1 VAIYHVHHGFVSRST
16 GRSSV
21 QSAAYICGEK
31 LYEERREKIADFSKK
46 AGEVA
51 VTNTLFPENSKYRD
65 IGVWNAIENFE
76 DRYAEEHF
84 KTEETQENY
93 KSSAQ
98 TASTIVVALP
108 NELSVETNKELLEE
122 FINTR
127 FTSRRLIT
135 TYAIH
140 QKEGNLHAHLI
151 TTRRAIDENG
161 EFQKRKDREIC
172 ARGAAVETR
181 KLWADLANKFLE
193 REGFSERIN
202 EKSFADLGINLEA
215 TKHRG
220 WYADI
225 VGTDSRIAQENLE
238 IFKENEKAILA
249 NPSVILD
256 YLNEKKAVFTQ
267 KDILR
272 ELNKRMFDEMKIE
285 GIFEKVLNCAKY
297 VGENAKGEFVYTGER
312 YQKLES
318 EVLNQFE
325 KIANQDAQTHCGGE
339 VIERILNKYDYL
351 NDEQRDAV
359 KTLTSD
365 RNLDVLIG
373 KAGAGKTTT
382 MKAVAEIY
390 KDGGARVIGM
400 SLSAVASENLGREA
414 NIESGTIA
422 SWMHQRR
429 LFEEAREKFLSFNEI
444 LAEGMLKQLDWYA
457 QLKNFEKTDLKSS
470 DVIIVDEAGM
480 VGTHDWHD
488 ILEFAGKT
496 GAKIIAIGDDN
507 QIKPIS
513 SGDCFR
519 AVLSNLND
527 VGHLDEIRRQNADW
541 QKEASV
547 EFSKLNTAKALS
559 IYEHHGKIYEMTDA
573 KQIAEKFLE
582 IEKIGSAAVLCTT
595 KKECAEINSKIRNL
609 KKENGEL
616 GENLFNLGEKSFA
629 KNDQIIFT
637 QNNKTFEVKN
647 GETAIVEKFENGIL
661 TVKSGESGEIEKQI
675 DTKSYDKI
683 DYAYAITITKS
694 QGKTYDNTIV
704 VANPI
709 MDAKNTYVAMTRHRE
724 NVDLYYRN
732 SDFKDVKSLMSGLSK
747 YHQKDLVQDYAGG
760 SNQYRERV
768 QEYTELSLE
777 RISVLKD
784 INKGEATW
792 EGYSKINE
800 RRTDLGKEI
809 AKDYANHKIYLDQ
822 QGLTLEKLEIQCKLR
837 DRPLS
842 NFEIEA
848 KNRVEEYVQVSK
860 NAHDLL
866 SSIKQE
872 SQNITQHE
880 KYAEYCE
887 IRSERNKL
895 AREILAD
902 SKAHREFINESSKD
916 SFVSKKTMQ
925 KQLNYAEKT
934 QREFFEKIDGMAK
947 EINKNELYRSPEMML
962 EHSRKRLGMDLYQ
975 MNSEAHA
982 RRHGYGFQINHTMV
996 KDYIK
1001 HCKLDI
1007 PFNYEIAE
1015 HASMLA
1021 DKHQT
1026 DSKEPISAEQ
1036 ANDCIKQAL
1045 CYEVLK
1051 ESNKDLKIP
1060 YTTEQLQGKASELS
1074 KHIKEE
1080 NISVLNDKNL
1090 MQEALFKIDG
1100 NSQETQNVDLKQ
1112 IHVSE
1117 FLQKQQQMN
1126 LELSKPKDFGLE
1138 R

>member
-1 VAIYHVHHGFVSRST
+1 MAIYHVHHGFVSRST
-16 GRSSV
+16 GRSPV

-31 LYEERREKIADFSKK
+31 LYEERREKFADFSKK

-84 KTEETQENY
+84 KTEETRENY

-98 TASTIVVALP
+98 TASTIIVALP

-127 FTSRRLIT
+127 FTSRGLIT

-172 ARGAAVETR
+172 TKSAIMENR

-202 EKSFADLGINLEA
+202 EKSFADLGIDLEA

-220 WYADI
+220 WYADTI
-225 VGTDSRIAQENLE
+225 GTDSRIAQENLE
-238 IFKENEKAILA
+238 IFKENEKKILA
-249 NPSVILD
+249 NPSIILD

-272 ELNKRMFDEMKIE
+272 ELNKRVFDETKIE
-285 GIFEKVLNCAKY
+285 GIFEKILDSAKY
-297 VGENAKGEFVYTGER
+297 VGENTKGEFVYTGEK

-318 EVLNQFE
+318 DVLNQFE
-325 KIANQDAQTHCGGE
+325 KIANQDAKTQCSGE
-339 VIERILNKYDYL
+339 VIERVLNKYDYL
-351 NDEQRDAV
+351 NEEQRNAV

-365 RNLDVLIG
+365 RNLSILIG

-559 IYEHHGKIYEMTDA
+559 IYEHHGKIHEMTDV
-573 KQIAEKFLE
+573 KQIAEKFLG

-595 KKECAEINSKIRNL
+595 KKECAEINSEIRNL
-609 KKENGEL
+609 KKANGEL
-616 GENLFNLGEKSFA
+616 GENLFNIGEKSFA

-637 QNNKTFEVKN
+637 QNNKSFAVKN
-647 GETAIVEKFENGIL
+647 GETAVIEKFENGIL
-661 TVKSGESGEIEKQI
+661 TVKSGEAGEIEKQI
-675 DTKSYDKI
+675 DMKSYDKI
-683 DYAYAITITKS
+683 DHAYAITITKS

-747 YHQKDLVQDYAGG
+747 YNQKDLVQDYSSGG
-760 SNQYRERV
+760 NRYRERV

-792 EGYSKINE
+792 EDYSKINE
-800 RRTDLGKEI
+800 RRTELGKEI
-809 AKDYANHKIYLDQ
+809 AQDYSNHKLYLEQ
-822 QGLTLEKLEIQCKLR
+822 QGLTLEKLEIQCKLKE
-837 DRPLS
+837 RPLS

-848 KNRVEEYVQVSK
+848 KNRVEKYVQVSK

-866 SSIKQE
+866 NSIKQE
-872 SQNITQHE
+872 TQNITQHE

-895 AREILAD
+895 AREIIAD
-902 SKAHREFINESSKD
+902 SKAHREFINEASKD
-916 SFVSKKTMQ
+916 SFVSKETME
-925 KQLNYAEKT
+925 KQLDYTEKT
-934 QREFFEKIDGMAK
+934 QREFLEKIDGMAK
-947 EINKNELYRSPEMML
+947 EINKNEFYCSAEML
-962 EHSRKRLGMDLYQ
+962 IEYSRKELGMDLYQ
-975 MNSEAHA
+975 MNSEAHKA
-982 RRHGYGFQINHTMV
+982 EVGYGFQINHSMIE
-996 KDYIK
+996 DYIN
-1001 HCKLDI
+1001 HFKLDVK
-1007 PFNYEIAE
+1007 FNPEIAE

-1026 DSKEPISAEQ
+1026 DSKEPISAEI
-1036 ANDCIKQAL
+1036 ANNCIKQAL

-1051 ESNKDLKIP
+1051 ESNKDLKTP

-1100 NSQETQNVDLKQ
+1100 NSQEAQNVDLKQ
-1112 IHVSE
+1112 MYVDRE
-1117 FLQKQQQMN
+1117 LEKQLQT
-1126 LELSKPKDFGLE
+1126 ELSRSVDIGLE

>member
-1 VAIYHVHHGFVSRST
+1 M
-16 GRSSV
+16 

-31 LYEERREKIADFSKK
+31 LYEERRAKIADFSKK

-84 KTEETQENY
+84 KTQETRENY

-108 NELSVETNKELLEE
+108 NELSIETNKELLEE

-127 FTSRRLIT
+127 FTSRGLIT

-172 ARGAAVETR
+172 TKSAILENR

-272 ELNKRMFDEMKIE
+272 ELNKRVFDETRIE
-285 GIFEKVLNCAKY
+285 GIFEKVLDSAKY

-312 YQKLES
+312 YQRLES

-365 RNLDVLIG
+365 RNLSVLIG

-390 KDGGARVIGM
+390 KSSGARVIGM

-444 LAEGMLKQLDWYA
+444 LSEGMLKQLDWYA

-488 ILEFAGKT
+488 ILEFSSKT
-496 GAKIIAIGDDN
+496 GAKVIAVGDDN

-519 AVLSNLND
+519 AALNNLND
-527 VGHLDEIRRQNADW
+527 VGRLHEIRRQNSDW

-547 EFSKLNTAKALS
+547 EFSKLNTTNALS
-559 IYEHHGKIYEMTDA
+559 IYDHHGKIHEMSDA

-582 IEKIGSAAVLCTT
+582 IEKIGSAAVLCATR
-595 KKECAEINSKIRNL
+595 KECAEINSEIRNL
-609 KKENGEL
+609 KISNGEL
-616 GENLFNLGEKSFA
+616 GENLFKIGEKSFA

-637 QNNKTFEVKN
+637 QNNKSFGVKN
-647 GETAIVEKFENGIL
+647 GETATVEKFENGIL
-661 TVKSGESGEIEKQI
+661 TVKSGESGEREKQI

-724 NVDLYYRN
+724 NVDLFYRN
-732 SDFKDVKSLMSGLSK
+732 SDFKDVKSLMSSLSK
-747 YHQKDLVQDYAGG
+747 YYQKDLVQDFSGG
-760 SNQYRERV
+760 NNQYRERV

-792 EGYSKINE
+792 EDYSKINE
-800 RRTDLGKEI
+800 RRTEIGREI
-809 AKDYANHKIYLDQ
+809 ARDYSNHKLYLEQ
-822 QGLTLEKLEIQCKLR
+822 QGLTLEKLEIQCKLK

-842 NFEIEA
+842 NLEIEA
-848 KNRVEEYVQVSK
+848 KNRVEEYAKISSH
-860 NAHDLL
+860 AHDLL
-866 SSIKQE
+866 NSMQQE
-872 SQNITQHE
+872 SQNITRHE
-880 KYAEYCE
+880 KYAEYCK
-887 IRSERNKL
+887 IREERNEL
-895 AREILAD
+895 ARGILGD
-902 SKAHREFINESSKD
+902 YKAHREFINESSKD
-916 SFVSKKTMQ
+916 SFVSRESME
-925 KQLNYAEKT
+925 KQMDYAEKT
-934 QREFFEKIDGMAK
+934 QREFLEKIDGMAR
-947 EINKNELYRSPEMML
+947 EIEKGQYYKSLPEVID
-962 EHSRKRLGMDLYQ
+962 HSRKKLGMDLIQ

-1001 HCKLDI
+1001 HCKLDV
-1007 PFNYEIAE
+1007 PFNYKIAE

-1021 DKHQT
+1021 DKYQT
-1026 DSKEPISAEQ
+1026 DSKEPISAEI
-1036 ANDCIKQAL
+1036 ANNCIKQAL
-1045 CYEVLK
+1045 CYEALK
-1051 ESNKDLKIP
+1051 ESNKDLKTP
-1060 YTTEQLQGKASELS
+1060 YATEQLQGKASELS

-1080 NISVLNDKNL
+1080 NISILNDKKL
-1090 MQEALFKIDG
+1090 MQEALFKIDANSQ
-1100 NSQETQNVDLKQ
+1100 NSQEAQSIDLKQ

-1117 FLQKQQQMN
+1117 FLQRQQQIN
-1126 LELSKPKDFGLE
+1126 LELSKQKDFGLE

>member
-1 VAIYHVHHGFVSRST
+1 MAIYHLHAGFVSRST

-31 LYEERREKIADFSKK
+31 LYEKRREKIADFSKK
-46 AGEVA
+46 AEEVA

-65 IGVWNAIENFE
+65 ICVWNAIENFE

-84 KTEETQENY
+84 KTEQTRENY

-127 FTSRRLIT
+127 FTSRGLIT

-172 ARGAAVETR
+172 TKSAILENR

-249 NPSVILD
+249 NPSIILD

-272 ELNKRMFDEMKIE
+272 ELNKRVFDETKIE
-285 GIFEKVLNCAKY
+285 GIFEKVLAGAKY

-325 KIANQDAQTHCGGE
+325 KIANQSAQTHCGSE
-339 VIERILNKYDYL
+339 VIERVLNKYDYL
-351 NDEQRDAV
+351 NEEQRNAV

-365 RNLDVLIG
+365 RNLSVLIG

-390 KDGGARVIGM
+390 KDSGARVIGM

-414 NIESGTIA
+414 KIESGTIA

-444 LAEGMLKQLDWYA
+444 LSEGMLKQLDWYA
-457 QLKNFEKTDLKSS
+457 QLKNFEKADLKSS

-488 ILEFAGKT
+488 ILEFSSKT

-519 AVLSNLND
+519 AALNNLND
-527 VGHLDEIRRQNADW
+527 VGHLDEIRRQNSDW

-547 EFSKLNTAKALS
+547 EFSKLNTANALS
-559 IYEHHGKIYEMTDA
+559 IYEHHGKIHEMSDA

-582 IEKIGSAAVLCTT
+582 IEKIGSAAVLCATR
-595 KKECAEINSKIRNL
+595 KECAEINSEIRNL
-609 KKENGEL
+609 KISNGEFV
-616 GENLFNLGEKSFA
+616 ENLFKIGEKSFA
-629 KNDQIIFT
+629 KNEQIIFT
-637 QNNKTFEVKN
+637 QNNKNFGVKN
-647 GETAIVEKFENGIL
+647 GETATVEKFENGIL
-661 TVKSGESGEIEKQI
+661 TVKSGESGELEKQI

-709 MDAKNTYVAMTRHRE
+709 MDSKNTYVAMTRHRE
-724 NVDLYYRN
+724 NVDLFYRN

-747 YHQKDLVQDYAGG
+747 YHQKDLVQDFSGG
-760 SNQYRERV
+760 NNQYRERV

-792 EGYSKINE
+792 EDYSKINE
-800 RRTDLGKEI
+800 RRTELGKKI
-809 AKDYANHKIYLDQ
+809 AQDYSNHKLYLEQ
-822 QGLTLEKLEIQCKLR
+822 QGLTLEKLEIQCKLK

-842 NFEIEA
+842 NLELEA
-848 KNRVEEYVQVSK
+848 KNRVENYVQ
-860 NAHDLL
+860 
-866 SSIKQE
+866 I
-872 SQNITQHE
+872 
-880 KYAEYCE
+880 
-887 IRSERNKL
+887 
-895 AREILAD
+895 
-902 SKAHREFINESSKD
+902 
-916 SFVSKKTMQ
+916 SKKSQ
-925 KQLNYAEKT
+925 Q
-934 QREFFEKIDGMAK
+934 EFLEKIDGMAR
-947 EINKNELYRSPEMML
+947 EIEKGQYYKSLPEVID
-962 EHSRKRLGMDLYQ
+962 HSRKKLGMDLIQ

-996 KDYIK
+996 KDYMK
-1001 HCKLDI
+1001 HCKLDV
-1007 PFNYEIAE
+1007 PFNYRIAE
-1015 HASMLA
+1015 HASMIA
-1021 DKHQT
+1021 DKYQT
-1026 DSKEPISAEQ
+1026 DSKEPISAEI

-1051 ESNKDLKIP
+1051 ESNKELKTP
-1060 YTTEQLQGKASELS
+1060 WTEEQLQNKASALS
-1074 KHIKEE
+1074 QHIKEE

-1090 MQEALFKIDG
+1090 IQEALFKIDANSQ

-1112 IHVSE
+1112 MYVDRDLE
-1117 FLQKQQQMN
+1117 KQLQT
-1126 LELSKPKDFGLE
+1126 ELSRSIDTGLE

>member
-1 VAIYHVHHGFVSRST
+1 M
-16 GRSSV
+16 
-21 QSAAYICGEK
+21 QSAAYVCGEK
-31 LYEERREKIADFSKK
+31 LYEERRAKIADFSKK

-51 VTNTLFPENSKYRD
+51 ATNTLFPENSKYRD
-65 IGVWNAIENFE
+65 ITVWNAIENFE

-84 KTEETQENY
+84 KTEETRENY

-127 FTSRRLIT
+127 FTSRGLIT

-172 ARGAAVETR
+172 ARGAAIETR

-202 EKSFADLGINLEA
+202 EKSFADLGIDLEA

-225 VGTDSRIAQENLE
+225 IGTDSRIAQENLE
-238 IFKENEKAILA
+238 IFRENEKKILA
-249 NPSVILD
+249 NPSIILG

-272 ELNKRMFDEMKIE
+272 ELNKKVFDETKIE
-285 GIFEKVLNCAKY
+285 GIFEKVLDSAKY
-297 VGENAKGEFVYTGER
+297 VGENAKGEFVYTGEK

-325 KIANQDAQTHCGGE
+325 KIANQEAKTQCGGE
-339 VIERILNKYDYL
+339 VIERVLNKYDYL
-351 NDEQRDAV
+351 NEEQRNAV
-359 KTLTSD
+359 KILTSD
-365 RNLDVLIG
+365 RNLSVLIG

-390 KDGGARVIGM
+390 KSSGARVIGM

-414 NIESGTIA
+414 NIESGTIS

-429 LFEEAREKFLSFNEI
+429 LFEEAREKFLSFNKI
-444 LAEGMLKQLDWYA
+444 LSEGMLKQLDWYA

-488 ILEFAGKT
+488 ILEFSSKT
-496 GAKIIAIGDDN
+496 GAKVIAIGDDN

-519 AVLSNLND
+519 AALNSID
-527 VGHLDEIRRQNADW
+527 RVGHLDEIRRQNSDW

-547 EFSKLNTAKALS
+547 EFSKLNTANALA
-559 IYEHHGKIYEMTDA
+559 IYEHHGKIHEMTDA

-582 IEKIGSAAVLCTT
+582 IEKIGSAVVLCTT
-595 KKECAEINSKIRNL
+595 KKECTDINSEIRNL
-609 KKENGEL
+609 KKANGEL
-616 GENLFNLGEKSFA
+616 GENLFNIGEKSFA

-637 QNNKTFEVKN
+637 QNNKSFAVKN
-647 GETAIVEKFENGIL
+647 GETAVVEKFENGIL
-661 TVKSGESGEIEKQI
+661 TVKSGDSSEIEKQI

-704 VANPI
+704 VANSV

-732 SDFKDVKSLMSGLSK
+732 SDFKDVKYLMSGLSK
-747 YHQKDLVQDYAGG
+747 YHQKDLVQDYVGG

-792 EGYSKINE
+792 GDYSKINE
-800 RRTDLGKEI
+800 RRTELGKEI
-809 AKDYANHKIYLDQ
+809 AQDYANHKIYLNQ
-822 QGLTLEKLEIQCKLR
+822 QGLTLEKLEIQCKLK

-842 NFEIEA
+842 NLEIEA
-848 KNRVEEYVQVSK
+848 KNRVTEYVQVSK

-872 SQNITQHE
+872 SKNITEHE
-880 KYAEYCE
+880 KYAEYCK
-887 IRSERNKL
+887 IREERNEL

-902 SKAHREFINESSKD
+902 SKAHREFLNETAKD
-916 SFVSKKTMQ
+916 SFVSKETME

-934 QREFFEKIDGMAK
+934 QREFLEKIDGMAR
-947 EINKNELYRSPEMML
+947 EIEKGHYYKSLPEVIERSRGKISPIT
-962 EHSRKRLGMDLYQ
+962 YQ

-982 RRHGYGFQINHTMV
+982 RRHGYGFQINHTMI

-1001 HCKLDI
+1001 HCKLDVS
-1007 PFNYEIAE
+1007 FNYEIAE
-1015 HASMLA
+1015 HASMLS
-1021 DKHQT
+1021 DKYQT
-1026 DSKEPISAEQ
+1026 DSKGPISAEI
-1036 ANDCIKQAL
+1036 ADNCIKQAL

-1051 ESNKDLKIP
+1051 ESNKDLNTP
-1060 YTTEQLQGKASELS
+1060 WSTEQLQGKASELS
-1074 KHIKEE
+1074 RHIKEE
-1080 NISVLNDKNL
+1080 NIGVLNDKNL
-1090 MQEALFKIDG
+1090 MHEALLKIDG
-1100 NSQETQNVDLKQ
+1100 NSQEIQNVDLKQ
-1112 IHVSE
+1112 IHVSQL
-1117 FLQKQQQMN
+1117 LQQQQQML
-1126 LELSKPKDFGLE
+1126 LEVSKQRDIGIE

>member
-1 VAIYHVHHGFVSRST
+1 M
-16 GRSSV
+16 

-31 LYEERREKIADFSKK
+31 LYEERRAKIADFSKK

-84 KTEETQENY
+84 KTQETRENY

-108 NELSVETNKELLEE
+108 NELSIETNKELLEE

-127 FTSRRLIT
+127 FTSRGLIT

-172 ARGAAVETR
+172 TKSAILENR

-272 ELNKRMFDEMKIE
+272 ELNKRMFDETKIE

-312 YQKLES
+312 YQRLES

-365 RNLDVLIG
+365 RNLSVLIG

-390 KDGGARVIGM
+390 KDSGARVIGM

-444 LAEGMLKQLDWYA
+444 LSEGMLKQLDWYA

-488 ILEFAGKT
+488 ILEFSSKT
-496 GAKIIAIGDDN
+496 GAKVIAVGDDN

-519 AVLSNLND
+519 AALNNLND
-527 VGHLDEIRRQNADW
+527 VGHLDEIRRQNSDW

-547 EFSKLNTAKALS
+547 EFSKLNTANALS
-559 IYEHHGKIYEMTDA
+559 IYDHHGKIHEMSDA

-582 IEKIGSAAVLCTT
+582 IEKIGSAAVLCATR
-595 KKECAEINSKIRNL
+595 KECAEINSEIRNL
-609 KKENGEL
+609 KISNSEL
-616 GENLFNLGEKSFA
+616 GENLFKIGEKSFA
-629 KNDQIIFT
+629 KNEKIIFT
-637 QNNKTFEVKN
+637 QNNKSFGVKN
-647 GETAIVEKFENGIL
+647 GETAVVEKFKDGIL
-661 TVKSGESGEIEKQI
+661 TVKSSESGELEKQI

-683 DYAYAITITKS
+683 YYAYAITITKS

-724 NVDLYYRN
+724 NVDLFYRN
-732 SDFKDVKSLMSGLSK
+732 SDFKDVKSLMSSLSK
-747 YHQKDLVQDYAGG
+747 YYQKDLVQDFSGG
-760 SNQYRERV
+760 NNQYRERV
-768 QEYTELSLE
+768 QEYAELSLE

-792 EGYSKINE
+792 ADYSKINE
-800 RRTDLGKEI
+800 KRTELGKEI
-809 AKDYANHKIYLDQ
+809 AQDYVNHKIYLDQ
-822 QGLTLEKLEIQCKLR
+822 QGLTLEKLKIQCKMK

-842 NFEIEA
+842 NLEIEA
-848 KNRVEEYVQVSK
+848 KNRVENYVQISK

-866 SSIKQE
+866 NSMQQE
-872 SQNITQHE
+872 AQNITRHE
-880 KYAEYCE
+880 KYAEYCK
-887 IRSERNKL
+887 IRSERNEL
-895 AREILAD
+895 ARGILGNYR
-902 SKAHREFINESSKD
+902 AHREFVNEVSKD
-916 SFVSKKTMQ
+916 SFVSKESME
-925 KQLNYAEKT
+925 KQLDYATKS
-934 QREFFEKIDGMAK
+934 QQEFFEKIDGMAR
-947 EINKNELYRSPEMML
+947 EIEKGRHYVSLPEVVEDSREKMSRSTYL
-962 EHSRKRLGMDLYQ
+962 L
-975 MNSEAHA
+975 NSEYHKQE
-982 RRHGYGFQINHTMV
+982 HGYGFQINHTMV

-1001 HCKLDI
+1001 HCKLDV

-1015 HASMLA
+1015 HASMIA
-1021 DKHQT
+1021 DRYQT
-1026 DSKEPISAEQ
+1026 DSKEPVSAEI

-1045 CYEVLK
+1045 CYEALK
-1051 ESNKDLKIP
+1051 ESNKDLKTP
-1060 YTTEQLQGKASELS
+1060 YATEQLQGKASELS

-1090 MQEALFKIDG
+1090 IQEALFKIDANSQ

-1112 IHVSE
+1112 MYVDRDLE
-1117 FLQKQQQMN
+1117 KQLQT
-1126 LELSKPKDFGLE
+1126 ELSKSIDMGLE

>member
-1 VAIYHVHHGFVSRST
+1 MAIYHVHHGFVSRST

-21 QSAAYICGEK
+21 QSVAYICGEK
-31 LYEERREKIADFSKK
+31 LYEERRAKIADFSKK
-46 AGEVA
+46 AEEVA

-84 KTEETQENY
+84 KTEETRENY

-127 FTSRRLIT
+127 FTSRGLIT

-140 QKEGNLHAHLI
+140 KKEGNLHAHLI

-172 ARGAAVETR
+172 ARGSAIETR

-193 REGFSERIN
+193 GEGFSERIN
-202 EKSFADLGINLEA
+202 EKSFADLGIDLEA

-225 VGTDSRIAQENLE
+225 IGTDSRIAQENLE

-267 KDILR
+267 KDILQ
-272 ELNKRMFDEMKIE
+272 ELNKRVFDETKIE
-285 GIFEKVLNCAKY
+285 GIFEKVLDCAKY
-297 VGENAKGEFVYTGER
+297 VGENAKGEFVYTCER

-325 KIANQDAQTHCGGE
+325 KIANQSAQTHCGGE
-339 VIERILNKYDYL
+339 VIERVLNKYDYL
-351 NDEQRDAV
+351 NEEQRDAV

-365 RNLDVLIG
+365 RNLSVLIG

-382 MKAVAEIY
+382 MKAVAAIY
-390 KDGGARVIGM
+390 KDSGARVIGM

-414 NIESGTIA
+414 KIESGTIA

-444 LAEGMLKQLDWYA
+444 LSEGMLKQLDWYA

-480 VGTHDWHD
+480 IGTHDWHD
-488 ILEFAGKT
+488 ILEFSSKT
-496 GAKIIAIGDDN
+496 GAKVIAIGDDN

-519 AVLSNLND
+519 AALNNLND
-527 VGHLDEIRRQNADW
+527 VGRLDEIRRQNSDW

-547 EFSKLNTAKALS
+547 EFSKLNTANALS
-559 IYEHHGKIYEMTDA
+559 IYEHHGKIHKLIGA

-595 KKECAEINSKIRNL
+595 KKECAEINSEIRNL
-609 KKENGEL
+609 KISNGEL
-616 GENLFNLGEKSFA
+616 SENLFKIGEKSFA

-637 QNNKTFEVKN
+637 QNNKTFDVKN
-647 GETAIVEKFENGIL
+647 GETATVENFKNGIL

-694 QGKTYDNTIV
+694 QGKNYDNTIV

-709 MDAKNTYVAMTRHRE
+709 MDAKNTYVAMTRHRD

-732 SDFKDVKSLMSGLSK
+732 SEFKDVKSLMLGLSK

-760 SNQYRERV
+760 NNQYRERV

-784 INKGEATW
+784 INKGEASW
-792 EGYSKINE
+792 ADYSKIDE
-800 RRTDLGKEI
+800 RRTELGKAI
-809 AKDYANHKIYLDQ
+809 AQDYSNHKLYLEQ
-822 QGLTLEKLEIQCKLR
+822 QGLTLEKLEIQCKLK

-842 NFEIEA
+842 NLEIDA
-848 KNRVEEYVQVSK
+848 KNRVEEYAKISSH
-860 NAHDLL
+860 AHDLL
-866 SSIKQE
+866 NSMQQE
-872 SQNITQHE
+872 SQNITRHE
-880 KYAEYCE
+880 KYAEYCK
-887 IRSERNKL
+887 IREERNEL
-895 AREILAD
+895 ARGILD
-902 SKAHREFINESSKD
+902 DYKAHREFVNEVSKD
-916 SFVSKKTMQ
+916 SFVSKEAME
-925 KQLNYAEKT
+925 KQLNYTEKT
-934 QREFFEKIDGMAK
+934 QREFLGKIDGMAR
-947 EINKNELYRSPEMML
+947 EIEKGRYHMSLPEVV
-962 EHSRKRLGMDLYQ
+962 EDSREKMSKSTYLL
-975 MNSEAHA
+975 NSEYHKQE
-982 RRHGYGFQINHTMV
+982 HGYGFQINHTMI
-996 KDYIK
+996 KDYIT

-1015 HASMLA
+1015 HASMIA
-1021 DKHQT
+1021 DKYQT
-1026 DSKEPISAEQ
+1026 DSKEPISAEI
-1036 ANDCIKQAL
+1036 ANDCIKQTL

-1051 ESNKDLKIP
+1051 ESNKDLKTP
-1060 YTTEQLQGKASELS
+1060 YATEQLQGKASELS

-1080 NISVLNDKNL
+1080 NITVLNDKNL
-1090 MQEALFKIDG
+1090 MQEALLKIDG
-1100 NSQETQNVDLKQ
+1100 ISQETQNVDLKQ
-1112 IHVSE
+1112 IHVSQ
-1117 FLQKQQQMN
+1117 LLQQQMN
-1126 LELSKPKDFGLE
+1126 LEVSKQKDIGIE

>member
-1 VAIYHVHHGFVSRST
+1 M
-16 GRSSV
+16 

-31 LYEERREKIADFSKK
+31 LYEERRAKIADFSKK

-65 IGVWNAIENFE
+65 IGIWNAIENFE

-127 FTSRRLIT
+127 FTSRGLIT

-172 ARGAAVETR
+172 TKSAILENR

-193 REGFSERIN
+193 REGFSERIT

-238 IFKENEKAILA
+238 IFKENEKAIFA

-272 ELNKRMFDEMKIE
+272 ELNKRVFDETKIE
-285 GIFEKVLNCAKY
+285 GIFEKVLGNAKY

-339 VIERILNKYDYL
+339 VIERVLNKYDYL

-365 RNLDVLIG
+365 RNLSVLIG

-390 KDGGARVIGM
+390 KSSGARVIGM

-444 LAEGMLKQLDWYA
+444 LSEGMLKQLDWYA
-457 QLKNFEKTDLKSS
+457 QLKNFERADLKKG

-488 ILEFAGKT
+488 ILEFSGKT
-496 GAKIIAIGDDN
+496 GAKVIAVGDDN
-507 QIKPIS
+507 QIKPII

-519 AVLSNLND
+519 AALSSLD
-527 VGHLDEIRRQNADW
+527 EVGRLDEIRRQNSDW

-547 EFSKLNTAKALS
+547 EFSKLNTANALA
-559 IYEHHGKIYEMTDA
+559 IYEHHGKIHEMADA
-573 KQIAEKFLE
+573 KQVAEKFLE
-582 IEKIGSAAVLCTT
+582 IEKIGSAAVLCATR
-595 KKECAEINSKIRNL
+595 KECAEINSEIRNL
-609 KKENGEL
+609 KKSNGEL
-616 GENLFNLGEKSFA
+616 GEDLFKIGEKSFA
-629 KNDQIIFT
+629 KNEKIIFT
-637 QNNKTFEVKN
+637 QNNKNFGVKN
-647 GETAIVEKFENGIL
+647 GETAVVEKFENGIL
-661 TVKSGESGEIEKQI
+661 TVKSGESGGISKEI
-675 DTKSYDKI
+675 DTRSYDKI
-683 DYAYAITITKS
+683 DCAYAITITKS

-704 VANPI
+704 VANSI

-724 NVDLYYRN
+724 NVDLYYKN
-732 SDFKDVKSLMSGLSK
+732 SEFKNVKSLMAGLSK

-760 SNQYRERV
+760 NNQYRERV
-768 QEYTELSLE
+768 REYTELSLE

-784 INKGEATW
+784 ISKGEATW
-792 EGYSKINE
+792 ADYSKINE
-800 RRTDLGKEI
+800 KRTEIGKEI
-809 AKDYANHKIYLDQ
+809 AGDYSNYKLYLEQ
-822 QGLTLEKLEIQCKLR
+822 QGLTLEKLEIQCKLK
-837 DRPLS
+837 DHPLS
-842 NFEIEA
+842 NLEIEA
-848 KNRVEEYVQVSK
+848 KNRVEEYVQISK

-866 SSIKQE
+866 NSMQQE
-872 SQNITQHE
+872 SQNIVRHE
-880 KYAEYCE
+880 KYAEYCK
-887 IRSERNKL
+887 IREERNEL

-902 SKAHREFINESSKD
+902 NKSHREFVNEAAKD
-916 SFVSKKTMQ
+916 SFVSTESME
-925 KQLNYAEKT
+925 KQLDYAEKT
-934 QREFFEKIDGMAK
+934 QREFLEKIDGMAK
-947 EINKNELYRSPEMML
+947 EIEKGQYYKSLPEVIERSRGKISPIT
-962 EHSRKRLGMDLYQ
+962 YQ

-982 RRHGYGFQINHTMV
+982 RRCGYGFQVNHTMV

-1015 HASMLA
+1015 HASMIA
-1021 DKHQT
+1021 DKYQT
-1026 DSKEPISAEQ
+1026 DSKEPISADL

-1045 CYEVLK
+1045 CYEALK
-1051 ESNKDLKIP
+1051 ESNRDLKTP
-1060 YTTEQLQGKASELS
+1060 WTEEQLQGKASALS
-1074 KHIKEE
+1074 QHIKEE
-1080 NISVLNDKNL
+1080 NIDVLNDKNL
-1090 MQEALFKIDG
+1090 MQEALFKIDANSQ
-1100 NSQETQNVDLKQ
+1100 NSQESQNVDLKQ

-1117 FLQKQQQMN
+1117 FLQKQQQIN
-1126 LELSKPKDFGLE
+1126 LELSKQKDFGLE

>member
-1 VAIYHVHHGFVSRST
+1 M
-16 GRSSV
+16 

-31 LYEERREKIADFSKK
+31 LYEERRAKIADFSKK

-76 DRYAEEHF
+76 DRYAEKYF
-84 KTEETQENY
+84 KTEETRENY

-108 NELSVETNKELLEE
+108 NELSLETNKELLEE

-127 FTSRRLIT
+127 FTSRGLIT

-238 IFKENEKAILA
+238 IFKENEKAISA

-267 KDILR
+267 KDILQ
-272 ELNKRMFDEMKIE
+272 ELNKRVFDETKIE
-285 GIFEKVLNCAKY
+285 GIFEKVLENAKY

-339 VIERILNKYDYL
+339 VIERVLNKYDYL

-365 RNLDVLIG
+365 RNLSVLIG

-390 KDGGARVIGM
+390 KSSGARVIGM

-444 LAEGMLKQLDWYA
+444 LSEGMLKQLDWYA

-488 ILEFAGKT
+488 ILEFSSKT
-496 GAKIIAIGDDN
+496 GAKVIAVGDDN

-519 AVLSNLND
+519 AALNNLND
-527 VGHLDEIRRQNADW
+527 VGRLHEIRRQNSDW

-547 EFSKLNTAKALS
+547 EFSKLNTANALA
-559 IYEHHGKIYEMTDA
+559 IYDHHGKIHEMSDA

-582 IEKIGSAAVLCTT
+582 IEKLGSAAVLCATR
-595 KKECAEINSKIRNL
+595 KECAEINSEIRNL
-609 KKENGEL
+609 KISNSEL
-616 GENLFNLGEKSFA
+616 GENLFKIGEKSFA

-637 QNNKTFEVKN
+637 QNNKNFGVKN
-647 GETAIVEKFENGIL
+647 GETATVEKFENGIL
-661 TVKSGESGEIEKQI
+661 TVKSGEISKEI

-683 DYAYAITITKS
+683 DHAYAITITKS

-724 NVDLYYRN
+724 NVDLFYRN
-732 SDFKDVKSLMSGLSK
+732 SDFKDVKSLMSSLSK
-747 YHQKDLVQDYAGG
+747 YYQKDLVQDFSGG
-760 SNQYRERV
+760 NNQYRERV

-792 EGYSKINE
+792 ADYSKINE
-800 RRTDLGKEI
+800 KRTELGKEI
-809 AKDYANHKIYLDQ
+809 ARDYSNHKLYLEQ
-822 QGLTLEKLEIQCKLR
+822 QGLTQEKLEIQCKLK

-842 NFEIEA
+842 NLEIEA
-848 KNRVEEYVQVSK
+848 KNRVEEYAKISSH
-860 NAHDLL
+860 AHDLL
-866 SSIKQE
+866 NSMQQE
-872 SQNITQHE
+872 SQNITRHE
-880 KYAEYCE
+880 KYAEYCK
-887 IRSERNKL
+887 IREERNEL
-895 AREILAD
+895 ARGILGD
-902 SKAHREFINESSKD
+902 YKAHREFINESSKD
-916 SFVSKKTMQ
+916 SFVSRESME
-925 KQLNYAEKT
+925 KQLDYATKS
-934 QREFFEKIDGMAK
+934 QQEFFEKIDGMAR
-947 EINKNELYRSPEMML
+947 EIEKGRHYVSLPEVVEDSREKMSRSTYL
-962 EHSRKRLGMDLYQ
+962 L
-975 MNSEAHA
+975 NSEYHKQE
-982 RRHGYGFQINHTMV
+982 HGYGFQINHTMV

-1001 HCKLDI
+1001 HCKLDV

-1015 HASMLA
+1015 HASMIA
-1021 DKHQT
+1021 DRYQT
-1026 DSKEPISAEQ
+1026 DSKEPVNAEI
-1036 ANDCIKQAL
+1036 ANNCIKQAL
-1045 CYEVLK
+1045 CYEALK
-1051 ESNKDLKIP
+1051 ESNKDLKTP
-1060 YTTEQLQGKASELS
+1060 WTEEQLQNKASALS
-1074 KHIKEE
+1074 QHIKEE

-1090 MQEALFKIDG
+1090 IQEALFKIDANSQ
-1100 NSQETQNVDLKQ
+1100 NSQEAQSIDLKQ
-1112 IHVSE
+1112 MYVDRDLE
-1117 FLQKQQQMN
+1117 KQLQT
-1126 LELSKPKDFGLE
+1126 ELSKSIDMGLE

>member
-1 VAIYHVHHGFVSRST
+1 M
-16 GRSSV
+16 

-31 LYEERREKIADFSKK
+31 LYEERRKKIADFSKK
-46 AGEVA
+46 AEEVA

-76 DRYAEEHF
+76 DHYAEEHF
-84 KTEETQENY
+84 KTEETRENY

-127 FTSRRLIT
+127 FTSRGLIT

-172 ARGAAVETR
+172 TKSAILENR

-193 REGFSERIN
+193 REGFSERIT

-238 IFKENEKAILA
+238 IFKENEKAIFA

-272 ELNKRMFDEMKIE
+272 ELNKRVFDETKIE
-285 GIFEKVLNCAKY
+285 GIFEKVLDCAKY
-297 VGENAKGEFVYTGER
+297 VGENVKGEFVYTGER

-325 KIANQDAQTHCGGE
+325 KIANQNAQTHCGGE
-339 VIERILNKYDYL
+339 VIERVLNKYDYL
-351 NDEQRDAV
+351 NEEQRNAV

-365 RNLDVLIG
+365 RNLSVLIG

-390 KDGGARVIGM
+390 KDSGARVIGM
-400 SLSAVASENLGREA
+400 SLSAVASENLGQEA

-444 LAEGMLKQLDWYA
+444 LSEGMLKQLDWYA

-488 ILEFAGKT
+488 ILEFSSKT
-496 GAKIIAIGDDN
+496 GAKVIAVGDDN

-519 AVLSNLND
+519 AALNNLND
-527 VGHLDEIRRQNADW
+527 VGRLHEIRRQNVDW

-547 EFSKLNTAKALS
+547 EFSKLNTANALS
-559 IYEHHGKIYEMTDA
+559 IYDHHGKIHEMSDA

-582 IEKIGSAAVLCTT
+582 IEKIGSAAVLCATR
-595 KKECAEINSKIRNL
+595 KECAEINSEIRNL
-609 KKENGEL
+609 KISNDEL
-616 GENLFNLGEKSFA
+616 GENLFKIGEKSFA

-637 QNNKTFEVKN
+637 QNNKAFDVKN
-647 GETAIVEKFENGIL
+647 GETATVEKFENGIL
-661 TVKSGESGEIEKQI
+661 TVKSGESCELEKQI

-694 QGKTYDNTIV
+694 QGKNYDNIIV

-732 SDFKDVKSLMSGLSK
+732 SDFKDVKSLMSSLSK

-760 SNQYRERV
+760 GNQYRERV

-792 EGYSKINE
+792 KDYSKINE
-800 RRTDLGKEI
+800 KRTELGKEI
-809 AKDYANHKIYLDQ
+809 AQDYANYKLYLEQ
-822 QGLTLEKLEIQCKLR
+822 QGLTLEKLEIQCKLK

-842 NFEIEA
+842 NLEIEA
-848 KNRVEEYVQVSK
+848 KNRVEEYAKISK

-866 SSIKQE
+866 NSMQQE
-872 SQNITQHE
+872 SQNITRHE
-880 KYAEYCE
+880 KYAEYCK
-887 IRSERNKL
+887 IREERNEL
-895 AREILAD
+895 ARGILGNYR
-902 SKAHREFINESSKD
+902 AHREFVNEVSKD
-916 SFVSKKTMQ
+916 SFVSKEFME
-925 KQLNYAEKT
+925 KQLDYATKS
-934 QREFFEKIDGMAK
+934 QQEFFEKIDGMAR
-947 EINKNELYRSPEMML
+947 EIEKGRHYVSLPEVIEDSREKMSRSTYL
-962 EHSRKRLGMDLYQ
+962 L
-975 MNSEAHA
+975 NSEYHKQE
-982 RRHGYGFQINHTMV
+982 HGYGFQINHTMV

-1001 HCKLDI
+1001 HCKLDV

-1015 HASMLA
+1015 HASMIA
-1021 DKHQT
+1021 DRYQT
-1026 DSKEPISAEQ
+1026 DSKEPVSAEI
-1036 ANDCIKQAL
+1036 ANNCIKQAL
-1045 CYEVLK
+1045 CYEALK
-1051 ESNKDLKIP
+1051 ESNKDLKTP
-1060 YTTEQLQGKASELS
+1060 WTEEQLQNKASALS
-1074 KHIKEE
+1074 QHIKEE

-1090 MQEALFKIDG
+1090 MQEALFKIDANSQ
-1100 NSQETQNVDLKQ
+1100 NSQESQNIDLKQ
-1112 IHVSE
+1112 MYVDQDLE
-1117 FLQKQQQMN
+1117 KQLQT
-1126 LELSKPKDFGLE
+1126 ELSKSIDMGLE

>member
-1 VAIYHVHHGFVSRST
+1 M
-16 GRSSV
+16 

-46 AGEVA
+46 AEEVA

-65 IGVWNAIENFE
+65 IGIWNAIENFE

-84 KTEETQENY
+84 KTQETRENY

-127 FTSRRLIT
+127 FTSRGLIT

-172 ARGAAVETR
+172 TKSAILENR

-193 REGFSERIN
+193 REGFSERIT

-238 IFKENEKAILA
+238 IFKENEKAIFA

-272 ELNKRMFDEMKIE
+272 ELNKRVFDETKIE
-285 GIFEKVLNCAKY
+285 GIFEKVLDCAKY
-297 VGENAKGEFVYTGER
+297 VGENVKGEFVYTGER

-325 KIANQDAQTHCGGE
+325 KIANQNAQTHCGGE

-365 RNLDVLIG
+365 RNLSVLIG

-390 KDGGARVIGM
+390 KDSGARVIGM

-444 LAEGMLKQLDWYA
+444 LSEGMLKQLDWYA

-488 ILEFAGKT
+488 ILEFSSKT
-496 GAKIIAIGDDN
+496 GAKVIAVGDDN

-519 AVLSNLND
+519 AALNNLND
-527 VGHLDEIRRQNADW
+527 VGRLHEIRRQNVDW

-547 EFSKLNTAKALS
+547 EFSKLNTANALS
-559 IYEHHGKIYEMTDA
+559 IYDHHGKIHEMSDA

-582 IEKIGSAAVLCTT
+582 IEKIGSAAVLCATR
-595 KKECAEINSKIRNL
+595 KECAEINSEIRNL
-609 KKENGEL
+609 KISNSEL
-616 GENLFNLGEKSFA
+616 GENLFKIGEKSFA
-629 KNDQIIFT
+629 TNDQIIFT
-637 QNNKTFEVKN
+637 QNNKSFGVKN
-647 GETAIVEKFENGIL
+647 GEVATVEKFENGIL
-661 TVKSGESGEIEKQI
+661 TVKSGESGEFEKQI
-675 DTKSYDKI
+675 NTKSYDKI

-694 QGKTYDNTIV
+694 QGKNYDNTIV

-732 SDFKDVKSLMSGLSK
+732 SDFKDVKSLMSSLSK

-760 SNQYRERV
+760 GNQYRERV

-792 EGYSKINE
+792 KDYSKINE
-800 RRTDLGKEI
+800 KRTELGKEI
-809 AKDYANHKIYLDQ
+809 AQDYANYKLYLEQ
-822 QGLTLEKLEIQCKLR
+822 QGLTLEKLEIQCKLK

-842 NFEIEA
+842 NLEIEA
-848 KNRVEEYVQVSK
+848 KNRVEEYAKISK

-866 SSIKQE
+866 NSMQQE
-872 SQNITQHE
+872 SQNITRHE
-880 KYAEYCE
+880 KYAEYCK
-887 IRSERNKL
+887 IREERNEL
-895 AREILAD
+895 ARGILGNYR
-902 SKAHREFINESSKD
+902 AHREFVNEVSKD
-916 SFVSKKTMQ
+916 SFVSKEFME
-925 KQLNYAEKT
+925 KQLDYATKS
-934 QREFFEKIDGMAK
+934 QQEFFEKIDGMAR
-947 EINKNELYRSPEMML
+947 EIEKGRHYVSLPEVVEDSREKMSRSTYL
-962 EHSRKRLGMDLYQ
+962 L
-975 MNSEAHA
+975 NSEYHKQE
-982 RRHGYGFQINHTMV
+982 HGYGFQINHTMV

-1001 HCKLDI
+1001 HCKLDV

-1015 HASMLA
+1015 HASMIA
-1021 DKHQT
+1021 DRYQT
-1026 DSKEPISAEQ
+1026 DSKEPVNAEI
-1036 ANDCIKQAL
+1036 ANNCIKQAL
-1045 CYEVLK
+1045 CYEALK
-1051 ESNKDLKIP
+1051 ESNKDLKTP
-1060 YTTEQLQGKASELS
+1060 WTEEQLQNKASALS
-1074 KHIKEE
+1074 QHIKEE

-1090 MQEALFKIDG
+1090 IQEALFKIDANSQ

-1112 IHVSE
+1112 IYVDRDLE
-1117 FLQKQQQMN
+1117 KQLQT
-1126 LELSKPKDFGLE
+1126 ELSKSIDMGLE

>member
-1 VAIYHVHHGFVSRST
+1 M
-16 GRSSV
+16 

-46 AGEVA
+46 AEEVA

-76 DRYAEEHF
+76 DHYAEEHF
-84 KTEETQENY
+84 KTEETRENY

-127 FTSRRLIT
+127 FTSRGLIT

-172 ARGAAVETR
+172 TKSAILENR

-193 REGFSERIN
+193 REGFSERIT

-238 IFKENEKAILA
+238 IFKENEKAIFA

-272 ELNKRMFDEMKIE
+272 ELNKRVFDETKIE
-285 GIFEKVLNCAKY
+285 GIFEKVLDCAKY
-297 VGENAKGEFVYTGER
+297 VGENVKGEFVYTGER

-325 KIANQDAQTHCGGE
+325 KIANQNAQTHCGGE

-365 RNLDVLIG
+365 RNLSVLIG

-390 KDGGARVIGM
+390 KDSGARVIGM

-444 LAEGMLKQLDWYA
+444 LSEGMLKQLDWYA

-488 ILEFAGKT
+488 ILEFSSKT
-496 GAKIIAIGDDN
+496 GAKVIAVGDDN

-519 AVLSNLND
+519 AALNNLND
-527 VGHLDEIRRQNADW
+527 VGRLHEIRRQNVDW

-547 EFSKLNTAKALS
+547 EFSKLNTANALS
-559 IYEHHGKIYEMTDA
+559 IYDHHGKIHEMSDA

-582 IEKIGSAAVLCTT
+582 IEKIGSAAVLCATR
-595 KKECAEINSKIRNL
+595 KECAEINSEIRNL
-609 KKENGEL
+609 KISNSEL
-616 GENLFNLGEKSFA
+616 GENLFKIGEKSFA
-629 KNDQIIFT
+629 TNDQIIFT
-637 QNNKTFEVKN
+637 QNNKSFGVKN
-647 GETAIVEKFENGIL
+647 GEVATVEKFENGIL
-661 TVKSGESGEIEKQI
+661 TVKSGESGEFEKQI
-675 DTKSYDKI
+675 NTKSYDKI

-694 QGKTYDNTIV
+694 QGKNYDNTIV

-732 SDFKDVKSLMSGLSK
+732 SDFKDVKSLMSSLSK

-760 SNQYRERV
+760 GNQYRERV

-792 EGYSKINE
+792 KDYSKINE
-800 RRTDLGKEI
+800 KRTELGKEI
-809 AKDYANHKIYLDQ
+809 AQDYANYKLYLEQ
-822 QGLTLEKLEIQCKLR
+822 QGLTLEKLEIQCKLK

-842 NFEIEA
+842 NLEIEA
-848 KNRVEEYVQVSK
+848 KNRVEEYAKISK

-866 SSIKQE
+866 NSMQQE
-872 SQNITQHE
+872 SQNITRHE
-880 KYAEYCE
+880 KYAEYCK
-887 IRSERNKL
+887 IREERNEL
-895 AREILAD
+895 ARGILGNYR
-902 SKAHREFINESSKD
+902 AHREFVNEVSKD
-916 SFVSKKTMQ
+916 SFVSKEFME
-925 KQLNYAEKT
+925 KQLDYATKS
-934 QREFFEKIDGMAK
+934 QQEFFEKIDGMAR
-947 EINKNELYRSPEMML
+947 EIEKGRHYVSLPEVVEDSREKMSRSTYL
-962 EHSRKRLGMDLYQ
+962 L
-975 MNSEAHA
+975 NSEYHKQE
-982 RRHGYGFQINHTMV
+982 HGYGFQINHTMV

-1001 HCKLDI
+1001 HCKLDV

-1015 HASMLA
+1015 HASMIA
-1021 DKHQT
+1021 DRYQT
-1026 DSKEPISAEQ
+1026 DSKEPVNAEI
-1036 ANDCIKQAL
+1036 ANNCIKQAL
-1045 CYEVLK
+1045 CYEALK
-1051 ESNKDLKIP
+1051 ESNKDLKTP
-1060 YTTEQLQGKASELS
+1060 WTEEQLQNKASALS
-1074 KHIKEE
+1074 QHIKEE

-1090 MQEALFKIDG
+1090 IQEALFKIDANSQ

-1112 IHVSE
+1112 IYVDRDLE
-1117 FLQKQQQMN
+1117 KQLQT
-1126 LELSKPKDFGLE
+1126 ELSKSIDMGLE